1 MPYRVAIVGCGRPI
15 RTEGATGFGQSH
27 LHARGYAASG
37 KCELVALA
45 DISQANAE
53 AFAAEHGDPAHPTAI
68 YSDYQQMLSETK
80 PDIVSICTWP
90 HLHAPMTIA
99 CAEAG
104 VRAVHCEKPMAPTWG
119 EARRMAAACQE
130 HGTQLTF
137 NHQRRFEAPFRAA
150 KRLLLSGAIGEL
162 QRLEGQC
169 ANLFDWGTHWFDMF
183 EFYTNETP
191 VRWVLAQIDNR
202 VEHSVFGVPIETQA
216 VSLFQ
221 YQDGVL
227 GQLLTGPDAPI
238 GCANRLLG
246 AEGSIEVQPRL
257 PEGRRA
263 PLRLRGKGD
272 GDWLYPD
279 ITADRLGGLNEGV
292 SQGILDLIDALE
304 HDREPELSAAR
315 ALRATELIFASY
327 ESSRRRGRVDLP
339 LTVDDSPFLAML
351 ESGEIGRG
359 EVPS

>member
-1 MPYRVAIVGCGRPI
+1 MPYRVAIIGCGRPI

-27 LHARGYAASG
+27 LHARGYTATG
-37 KCELVALA
+37 KCDLVGLA
-45 DISQANAE
+45 DISPANAE
-53 AFAAEHGDPAHPTAI
+53 AFATEHGDPAHPPAI
-68 YSDYQQMLSETK
+68 YVDYQQMLAESK

-119 EARRMAAACQE
+119 EARCLAAACAKS
-130 HGTQLTF
+130 GTQLTF

-150 KRLLLSGAIGEL
+150 KRLLHEGVIGDL
-162 QRLEGQC
+162 QRMEGNC
-169 ANLFDWGTHWFDMF
+169 SNLFDWGTHWFDMF
-183 EFYTNETP
+183 EFYHDETP
-191 VRWVLAQIDNR
+191 VRWVLAQIDHR
-202 VEHSVFGVPIETQA
+202 VASKVFGVPIETQA

-221 YQDGVL
+221 YQDRVL
-227 GQLLTGPDAPI
+227 GQLFTGPDSAI

-246 AEGSIEVQPRL
+246 TEGSIEVQPRM
-257 PEGRRA
+257 PEGQRA

-272 GDWLYPD
+272 AGWVYPD
-279 ITADRLGGLNEGV
+279 ISGDRLGGPTEGV
-292 SQGILDLIDALE
+292 SQGIIDLIAALE
-304 HDREPELSAAR
+304 ESREPELSAAR

-339 LTVDDSPFLAML
+339 LTIDDSPLLAML

-359 EVPS
+359 ATVD

>member
-1 MPYRVAIVGCGRPI
+1 MPYRVAIIGCGRPL
-15 RTEGATGFGQSH
+15 RTEGSTGFGQSH

-45 DISQANAE
+45 DISRENAE
-53 AFAAEHGDPAHPTAI
+53 AFAAEHGDPAHLPAI
-68 YSDYQQMLSETK
+68 YVDYQQMLAEIK

-99 CAEAG
+99 GAEAG

-119 EARRMAAACQE
+119 EARRMAAACAR

-150 KRLLLSGAIGEL
+150 KRLLHEGVIGDL
-162 QRLEGQC
+162 QRLEGNC
-169 ANLFDWGTHWFDMF
+169 PNLFDWGTHWFDMF
-183 EFYTNETP
+183 EFYHDETP

-202 VEHSVFGVPIETQA
+202 VERKAFGVPLETQA

-227 GQLLTGPDAPI
+227 GQLLTGPDSSI

-246 AEGSIEVQPRL
+246 SEGSIEVQPRM
-257 PEGRRA
+257 PEGQRA

-272 GDWLYPD
+272 AGWVYPD
-279 ITADRLGGLNEGV
+279 ISGDRLDGPNEAV
-292 SQGILDLIDALE
+292 SHGIIDLIAALE
-304 HDREPELSAAR
+304 QGREPELSAQR

-351 ESGEIGRG
+351 ERGEIGRG
-359 EVPS
+359 EPVA